1 MNPGEGL
8 NISQGGVSLISVEA
22 QFVTNEKS
30 HAGGEL
36 QQPALN
42 DNLLERVLSP
52 DNLHAAWKQVKGN
65 KGAPGV
71 DGITLEDYPQWARE
85 HWAATRRALEGGYY
99 IPQPVKRVEIPKPNG
114 GSRLLGIPCVN
125 DRVIQQAIAQVLT
138 PLIDPTFSNA
148 SHGFRPGRNAHGAVR
163 QVKGF
168 IEAGHRVAV
177 DVDLSKFFDRVN
189 HDILMARL
197 SRHVRDKRLLKLIG
211 RYLRAGVVIDG
222 RLHPTPEGVP
232 QGGPLS
238 PLLANV
244 VLDDLDKLLE
254 SRDMPFAR
262 YADDFVICV
271 KSTSA
276 GYRVMDWVKRFLIS
290 QLKLVINEEKST
302 VVKTNAL
309 HFLGFTFRGKKIRWS
324 DKALSNFKHNIRRL
338 TKRSWGI
345 SMQRRYRE
353 LRLYIQGWINY
364 FGLSEYYR
372 PLPRLDE
379 WIRRRLRMCYLK
391 QWRKP
396 RTRIRNLI
404 RLGTRI
410 RTAVYLGLSSKG
422 PYRLAR
428 TLATQSGMTNKWLE
442 QQGLVSVRGLWIK
455 FHYA

>member
-8 NISQGGVSLISVEA
+8 NISQGGASSISETA
-22 QFVTNEKS
+22 QHVPNVKLS
-30 HAGGEL
+30 SGGRA

-42 DNLLERVLSP
+42 ENLLERVLSP
-52 DNLHAAWKQVKGN
+52 ANLHAAWKQVRSN
-65 KGAPGV
+65 KGAPGI
-71 DGITLEDYPQWARE
+71 DGITIEEYPQWAKR
-85 HWAATRRALEGGYY
+85 HWAAARRALEGGYY

-114 GSRLLGIPCVN
+114 GSRALGIPTVN

-138 PLIDPTFSNA
+138 PLIDPTFSDA
-148 SHGFRPGRNAHGAVR
+148 SHGFRPKRNAHGAVK
-163 QVKGF
+163 QVQGY
-168 IEAGHRVAV
+168 IEEGYRVAV

-189 HDILMARL
+189 HDILMSRL
-197 SRHVRDKRLLKLIG
+197 SRHVGDKRLLKLIG
-211 RYLRAGVVIDG
+211 RYLRAGVDIDG
-222 RLHPTPEGVP
+222 SLHPTPEGVP

-244 VLDDLDKLLE
+244 VLDDLDKRLE
-254 SRDMPFAR
+254 SRNLRFAR
-262 YADDFVICV
+262 YADDFTICV
-271 KSTSA
+271 RSTSA
-276 GYRVMDWVKRFLIS
+276 GQRVMHWLKRFLNTT
-290 QLKLVINEEKST
+290 LKLVVNEEKSK
-302 VVKTNAL
+302 VVKTNDL

-324 DKALSNFKHNIRRL
+324 DKAMKDFKHNIRRL

-372 PLPRLDE
+372 PLPVLDE

-404 RLGTRI
+404 NLGTRT
-410 RTAVYLGLSSKG
+410 RTAVCLGLSSKG

-442 QQGLVSVRGLWIK
+442 QQGLVSVRELWIA

>member
-1 MNPGEGL
+1 MF
-8 NISQGGVSLISVEA
+8 ISVEA

-30 HAGGEL
+30 ATGGES

-42 DNLLERVLSP
+42 DNLMERILSP
-52 DNLHAAWKQVKGN
+52 ENLHAAWKQVKGN
-65 KGAPGV
+65 KGSPGV
-71 DGITLEDYPQWARE
+71 DGVSIEDYPQWARK

-99 IPQPVKRVEIPKPNG
+99 IPQPVARVEIPKPSG
-114 GSRLLGIPCVN
+114 GSRSLGIPTVN
-125 DRVIQQAIAQVLT
+125 DRVIQQAIAQVLN
-138 PLIDPTFSNA
+138 PIIDPSFSES

-168 IEAGHRVAV
+168 IEAGYKVAV

-189 HDILMARL
+189 HDILMSRL
-197 SRHVRDKRLLKLIG
+197 SRHITDKRLLKLIG
-211 RYLRAGVVIDG
+211 RYLRAGVAIDG
-222 RLHPTPEGVP
+222 VCHPTPEGVP

-254 SRDMPFAR
+254 SRALRFAR
-262 YADDFVICV
+262 YADDFTICV
-271 KSTSA
+271 GSTSA
-276 GYRVMDWVKRFLIS
+276 GHRVMQWVKRFLS
-290 QLKLVINEEKST
+290 TKLKLVVNEGKSK
-302 VVKTNAL
+302 VVKTNEL
-309 HFLGFTFRGKKIRWS
+309 HFLGFTFKGKKIRWS
-324 DKALSNFKHNIRRL
+324 DKALNDFKYNIRRL

-364 FGLSEYYR
+364 YGLSEYYR

-391 QWRKP
+391 QWHKP

-404 RLGTRI
+404 KLGTRT
-410 RTAVYLGLSSKG
+410 RTAVSLGLSSKG

-428 TLATQSGMTNKWLE
+428 TLATQSGMTNKWLA
-442 QQGLVSVRGLWIK
+442 QQGLVSVRELWIK

>member
-8 NISQGGVSLISVEA
+8 NISQEGACPASVTA
-22 QFVTNEKS
+22 QHVPNVKLS
-30 HAGGEL
+30 AGGRE
-36 QQPALN
+36 QKPVLN
-42 DNLLERVLSP
+42 DNLLKQVLSP
-52 DNLHAAWKQVKGN
+52 ENLKAAWKQVKRN
-65 KGAPGV
+65 KGAPGA
-71 DGITLEDYPQWARE
+71 DGITIEDYPQWARK
-85 HWAATRRALEGGYY
+85 HWAETRRALECGYY

-114 GSRLLGIPCVN
+114 GSRSLGIPSIN
-125 DRVIQQAIAQVLT
+125 DRVIQQAIAQVLA
-138 PLIDPTFSNA
+138 PIIDPTFSES

-163 QVKGF
+163 QVKCF
-168 IEAGHRVAV
+168 IEEGYRVAV

-189 HDILMARL
+189 HDILMSRLAR
-197 SRHVRDKRLLKLIG
+197 HIADKRLLKLIG
-211 RYLRAGVVIDG
+211 RYLRAGVEIDG
-222 RLHPTPEGVP
+222 SHHPTPEGVP

-254 SRDMPFAR
+254 SRRMRFAR
-262 YADDFVICV
+262 YADDFTICV

-276 GYRVMDWVKRFLIS
+276 GHRVMQWLKRYLNTT
-290 QLKLVINEEKST
+290 LKLVVNEEKSK
-302 VVKTNAL
+302 VVKTNDL

-324 DKALSNFKHNIRRL
+324 DKALQDFKHNIRRL
-338 TKRSWGI
+338 TNRSWGI

-372 PLPRLDE
+372 PFPGLDE

-404 RLGTRI
+404 ALGTRTY
-410 RTAVYLGLSSKG
+410 TAVCLGLSSKG

-442 QQGLVSVRGLWIK
+442 VQGLVSIRELWIK

>member
-1 MNPGEGL
+1 MAEDEGL
-8 NISQGGVSLISVEA
+8 NVNQGGAYPVSETA
-22 QFVTNEKS
+22 QHVPNVKLS
-30 HAGGEL
+30 PGGRD

-42 DNLLERVLSP
+42 DNLMKRVLSP
-52 DNLHAAWKQVKGN
+52 ANLHLAWKHVRSN

-71 DGITLEDYPQWARE
+71 DGITIEDYPRWAKQ
-85 HWAATRRALEGGYY
+85 HWTATRRALEGGYY
-99 IPQPVKRVEIPKPNG
+99 IPQPVRRVEIPKPTG
-114 GSRLLGIPCVN
+114 GVRLLGVPTVN
-125 DRVIQQAIAQVLT
+125 DRVIQQAIAQMLT
-138 PLIDPTFSNA
+138 PLIDPTFSEA

-163 QVKGF
+163 QIKGF
-168 IEAGHRVAV
+168 IEEGYRVAV

-189 HDILMARL
+189 HDILMNRL
-197 SRHVRDKRLLKLIG
+197 SRFILDKGLLKLIG
-211 RYLRAGVVIDG
+211 RYLRAGVLIG
-222 RLHPTPEGVP
+222 GKLCPTLEGVP

-244 VLDDLDKLLE
+244 VLDDLDKRLE
-254 SRDMPFAR
+254 SCQLRFVR
-262 YADDFVICV
+262 YADDFTICV
-271 KSTSA
+271 KSSSA
-276 GYRVMDWVKRFLIS
+276 GYRVMAWVSRFLS
-290 QLKLVINEEKST
+290 TKLKLVVNEAKSH
-302 VVKTNAL
+302 VVKTNDL

-324 DKALSNFKHNIRRL
+324 VQALDDFKHRIRRL

-345 SMQRRYRE
+345 SMHRRLRE

-372 PLPRLDE
+372 PLPGLDE

-404 RLGTRI
+404 KLGTRT
-410 RTAVYLGLSSKG
+410 RTAVSLGLSSKG

-442 QQGLVSVRGLWIK
+442 KQGLVSVRERWIA

>member
-1 MNPGEGL
+1 M
-8 NISQGGVSLISVEA
+8 I
-22 QFVTNEKS
+22 NEKS
-30 HAGGEL
+30 ATGGES

-42 DNLLERVLSP
+42 DNLIERVLSP
-52 DNLHAAWKQVKGN
+52 ENLHAAWKQVKGN

-71 DGITLEDYPQWARE
+71 DGVSIEDYPQWART

-99 IPQPVKRVEIPKPNG
+99 IPQPVKRVEIPKPSG
-114 GSRLLGIPCVN
+114 GSRSLGIPTVN
-125 DRVIQQAIAQVLT
+125 DRVIQQAIAQVLN
-138 PLIDPTFSNA
+138 PIIDPSFSES

-168 IEAGHRVAV
+168 IEAGYKVAV

-189 HDILMARL
+189 HDILMTRL
-197 SRHVRDKRLLKLIG
+197 SRHIADKRLLKLIG
-211 RYLRAGVVIDG
+211 RYLRAGVEIDG
-222 RLHPTPEGVP
+222 ERHPTPEGVP

-254 SRDMPFAR
+254 SRALRFTR
-262 YADDFVICV
+262 YADDFTICV

-276 GYRVMDWVKRFLIS
+276 GHRVMQWVKRFLS
-290 QLKLVINEEKST
+290 AKLKLVINEEKSK
-302 VVKTNAL
+302 VVKTNEL
-309 HFLGFTFRGKKIRWS
+309 HFLGFTFKGKKIRWS
-324 DKALSNFKHNIRRL
+324 DKALSDFKHNIRRL

-345 SMQRRYRE
+345 SMLRRYRE

-364 FGLSEYYR
+364 YGLSEYYR

-379 WIRRRLRMCYLK
+379 WIRRRIRMCYLK

-404 RLGTRI
+404 KLGTRT
-410 RTAVYLGLSSKG
+410 RTAVSLGLSSKG

-428 TLATQSGMTNKWLE
+428 TLATQSGMTNKWLA
-442 QQGLVSVRGLWIK
+442 QQGLVSVRELWIK

>member
-1 MNPGEGL
+1 MTEDEGL
-8 NISQGGVSLISVEA
+8 NVNQGGVYPVSETA
-22 QFVTNEKS
+22 QHVPNVKLS
-30 HAGGEL
+30 SGGRD

-42 DNLLERVLSP
+42 DNLMKRVLSP
-52 DNLHAAWKQVKGN
+52 ANLHTAWKHVRRN

-71 DGITLEDYPQWARE
+71 DGITIEDYPLWARQ
-85 HWAATRRALEGGYY
+85 HWAATRRALENGYY
-99 IPQPVKRVEIPKPNG
+99 IPQPVRRVEIPKPTG
-114 GSRLLGIPCVN
+114 GVRLLGVPTVN
-125 DRVIQQAIAQVLT
+125 DRVIQQAIAQVLN
-138 PLIDPTFSNA
+138 PLIDPTFSEA

-163 QVKGF
+163 QIKGF
-168 IEAGHRVAV
+168 IEEGYRVAV

-189 HDILMARL
+189 HDILMNRL
-197 SRHVRDKRLLKLIG
+197 SRFIADKGLLKLIG
-211 RYLRAGVVIDG
+211 RYLRAGVLIEG
-222 RLHPTPEGVP
+222 NLCPTPEGVP

-244 VLDDLDKLLE
+244 LLDDLDKRLE
-254 SRDMPFAR
+254 SCQLRFAR
-262 YADDFVICV
+262 YADDFTICV
-271 KSTSA
+271 KSSSA
-276 GYRVMDWVKRFLIS
+276 GHRVMAWVSRFLS
-290 QLKLVINEEKST
+290 TKLKLVVNEMKSR
-302 VVKTNAL
+302 VVKTNDL
-309 HFLGFTFRGKKIRWS
+309 HFLGFTFKGKKVRWS
-324 DKALSNFKHNIRRL
+324 EQALKDFKYRIRRL

-345 SMQRRYRE
+345 SMQRRLRE

-372 PLPRLDE
+372 PLPGLDE

-404 RLGTRI
+404 KLGTRT
-410 RTAVYLGLSSKG
+410 RTAVSLGLSSKG

-442 QQGLVSVRGLWIK
+442 QQGLVSVRDRWIA

>member
-1 MNPGEGL
+1 M
-8 NISQGGVSLISVEA
+8 I
-22 QFVTNEKS
+22 NEKS
-30 HAGGEL
+30 QTGGVL

-52 DNLHAAWKQVKGN
+52 DNLQAAWKQVKGN

-71 DGITLEDYPQWARE
+71 DGITLEDYPQWARQ
-85 HWAATRRALEGGYY
+85 HWAATRRALENGYY
-99 IPQPVKRVEIPKPNG
+99 IPQPVKRVVIPKPNG

-138 PLIDPTFSNA
+138 PLIDPTFSKA

-163 QVKGF
+163 QVKGY
-168 IEAGHRVAV
+168 IESGHRVAV

-197 SRHVRDKRLLKLIG
+197 SRHVSDKRLLKMIG
-211 RYLRAGVVIDG
+211 RYLRAGVMIEG
-222 RLHPTPEGVP
+222 IRHPTPEGVP

-276 GYRVMDWVKRFLIS
+276 GHRVMDWVKRFLTS
-290 QLKLVINEEKST
+290 QLKLLINEEKSQ
-302 VVKTNAL
+302 VVKTNTL

-324 DKALSNFKHNIRRL
+324 DKALSNFKHTIRRL

-372 PLPRLDE
+372 PLPGLDE

-391 QWRKP
+391 PWRKP
-396 RTRIRNLI
+396 RVADGVKPGLFA
-404 RLGTRI
+404 
-410 RTAVYLGLSSKG
+410 AVM
-422 PYRLAR
+422 
-428 TLATQSGMTNKWLE
+428 Q
-442 QQGLVSVRGLWIK
+442 
-455 FHYA
+455 

>member
-1 MNPGEGL
+1 MF
-8 NISQGGVSLISVEA
+8 ISVEA

-30 HAGGEL
+30 ATGGES

-42 DNLLERVLSP
+42 DNLMERILSP
-52 DNLHAAWKQVKGN
+52 ENLHTAWKQVKGN
-65 KGAPGV
+65 KGSPGV
-71 DGITLEDYPQWARE
+71 DGVSIEDYPQWARK

-99 IPQPVKRVEIPKPNG
+99 IPQPVARVEIPKPNG
-114 GSRLLGIPCVN
+114 GSRSLGIPTVN
-125 DRVIQQAIAQVLT
+125 DCVIQQAIAQVLN
-138 PLIDPTFSNA
+138 PIIDPSFSES

-168 IEAGHRVAV
+168 IEAGYKVAV
-177 DVDLSKFFDRVN
+177 DVDLSRFFDRVN
-189 HDILMARL
+189 HDILMSRL
-197 SRHVRDKRLLKLIG
+197 SRHITDKRLLKLIG
-211 RYLRAGVVIDG
+211 RYLRAGVAIDG
-222 RLHPTPEGVP
+222 VCHPTPEGVP

-254 SRDMPFAR
+254 SRALRFAR
-262 YADDFVICV
+262 YADDFTICV
-271 KSTSA
+271 RSTSA
-276 GYRVMDWVKRFLIS
+276 GHRVMQWVKRFLS
-290 QLKLVINEEKST
+290 TKLKLVVNEGKSK
-302 VVKTNAL
+302 VVKTNEL
-309 HFLGFTFRGKKIRWS
+309 HFLGFTFKGKKIRWS
-324 DKALSNFKHNIRRL
+324 DKALNDFKYNIRRL

-364 FGLSEYYR
+364 YGLSEYYR

-391 QWRKP
+391 QWHKP

-404 RLGTRI
+404 KLGTRT
-410 RTAVYLGLSSKG
+410 RTAVSLGLSSKG

-428 TLATQSGMTNKWLE
+428 TLATQSGMTNKWLA
-442 QQGLVSVRGLWIK
+442 QQGLVSVRELWIK

>member
-1 MNPGEGL
+1 MTEDEGL
-8 NISQGGVSLISVEA
+8 NVNQGGVYPVSETA
-22 QFVTNEKS
+22 QHVPNVKLS
-30 HAGGEL
+30 SGGRD

-42 DNLLERVLSP
+42 DNLMKRVLSP
-52 DNLHAAWKQVKGN
+52 ANLHTAWKHVRRN

-71 DGITLEDYPQWARE
+71 DGITIEDYPLWARQ
-85 HWAATRRALEGGYY
+85 HWAATRRALENGYY
-99 IPQPVKRVEIPKPNG
+99 IPQPVRRVEIPKPTG
-114 GSRLLGIPCVN
+114 GVRLLGVPTVN
-125 DRVIQQAIAQVLT
+125 DRVIQQAIAQVLN
-138 PLIDPTFSNA
+138 PLIDPTFSEA

-163 QVKGF
+163 QIKGF
-168 IEAGHRVAV
+168 IEEGYRVAV

-189 HDILMARL
+189 HDILMNRL
-197 SRHVRDKRLLKLIG
+197 SRFIADKGLLKLIG
-211 RYLRAGVVIDG
+211 RYLRAGVLIEG
-222 RLHPTPEGVP
+222 NLCPTPEGVP

-244 VLDDLDKLLE
+244 LLDDLDKRLE
-254 SRDMPFAR
+254 SCQLRFAR
-262 YADDFVICV
+262 YADDFTICV
-271 KSTSA
+271 KSSSA
-276 GYRVMDWVKRFLIS
+276 GYRVMAWVSRFLS
-290 QLKLVINEEKST
+290 TKLKLVVNEMKSR
-302 VVKTNAL
+302 VVKTNDL
-309 HFLGFTFRGKKIRWS
+309 HFLGFTFKGKKVRWS
-324 DKALSNFKHNIRRL
+324 EQALKDFKYRIRRL

-345 SMQRRYRE
+345 SMQRRLRE

-372 PLPRLDE
+372 PLPGLDE

-404 RLGTRI
+404 KLGTRT
-410 RTAVYLGLSSKG
+410 RTAVSLGLSSKG

-442 QQGLVSVRGLWIK
+442 QQGLVSVRDRWIA